1 MSNEM
6 SLNDALTY
14 IFGDTQEEQLTM
26 EEMIDMPT
34 DDYLDNIECPLDNI
48 NNNEN
53 SNMKGNDNMTTNNE
67 MKAMMETNNE
77 MKAIKEQMQ
86 AMMKLM
92 GEMTSTIASLQ
103 QENNTL
109 KTQLATPKTTSAI
122 PYNKEQ
128 AMHNAK
134 MDTVMDR
141 YMTDVNRDDWKQKI
155 RDTQDDKNISNDI
168 IVDISDRLYECLNP
182 SQYASVLNDY
192 TAPELQAYYQRELT
206 MKGLFSKEYDN
217 LDSMDKNQL
226 IQGIK
231 NSKEEDFIERLKANG
246 KKIYASEKQLEL
258 LKRNGINTENI
269 KYWWDASPLL
279 EGIFGE
285 DKPATRTQLDKIQ
298 ELVVLTGAVGFN
310 LNPSTKREA
319 SQIINQLMD
328 EKEEMF
334 GIELASEKQI
344 ELYRTMCKT
353 LGQTVPRVSTL
364 EKVSSRELSKMINK
378 IAPEYNKVAVASE
391 GQIKFLTSLHKQLMK
406 ELPEN
411 ITNKTICK
419 NDATKLIDSL
429 SRELLYVK
437 MRRTMGTITMQ
448 EINKLSSKEVQ
459 AKLQDFRANRR

>member
-6 SLNDALTY
+6 TLNDALTY
-14 IFGDTQEEQLTM
+14 IFGDTQEERLTM

-34 DDYLDNIECPLDNI
+34 DDYLDNIECPLDKV

-67 MKAMMETNNE
+67 MKMM
-77 MKAIKEQMQ
+77 MEQMQ
-86 AMMKLM
+86 AMMTQM
-92 GEMTSTIASLQ
+92 QQMTSTIASLQ
-103 QENNTL
+103 QENNAL
-109 KTQLATPKTTSAI
+109 KTQLATPKTQPAI
-122 PYNKEQ
+122 SYNKEQ

-231 NSKEEDFIERLKANG
+231 NSKEEDFVERLKANG

-258 LKRNGINTENI
+258 LKQNGINTENI

-285 DKPATRTQLDKIQ
+285 DKPATKTQLDKIQ

-310 LNPSTKREA
+310 LTPSTKREA

-364 EKVSSRELSKMINK
+364 EKVSSRDLSKMINK
-378 IAPEYNKVAVASE
+378 IASDYNKVAVASE

-411 ITNKTICK
+411 ITNKTISK

>member
-6 SLNDALTY
+6 TLNDALTY

-34 DDYLDNIECPLDNI
+34 DDYLDNIECPLDKV

-67 MKAMMETNNE
+67 MKMM
-77 MKAIKEQMQ
+77 MEQMQ
-86 AMMKLM
+86 AMMAQM
-92 GEMTSTIASLQ
+92 QQMTSTIASLQ

-109 KTQLATPKTTSAI
+109 KTQLATPKTQPAI

-231 NSKEEDFIERLKANG
+231 NSKEEDFVERLKANG

-285 DKPATRTQLDKIQ
+285 DKPATKTQLDKIQ

-353 LGQTVPRVSTL
+353 LGETVPRVSTL
-364 EKVSSRELSKMINK
+364 EKVSSRDLSKMINK
-378 IAPEYNKVAVASE
+378 IASDYNKVAVASE

-411 ITNKTICK
+411 ITNKTISK

>member
-6 SLNDALTY
+6 TLNDALTY
-14 IFGDTQEEQLTM
+14 IFGDTQEERLAM
-26 EEMIDMPT
+26 EEAIDMPT

-48 NNNEN
+48 NNNVN

-67 MKAMMETNNE
+67 MKMM
-77 MKAIKEQMQ
+77 MEQMQ
-86 AMMKLM
+86 AMMAQM
-92 GEMTSTIASLQ
+92 QQMTSTIASLQ

-109 KTQLATPKTTSAI
+109 KTQLATPKTEPAI

-141 YMTDVNRDDWKQKI
+141 YMSDVNRDDWKQKI

-285 DKPATRTQLDKIQ
+285 DKPATKTQLDKIQ

-364 EKVSSRELSKMINK
+364 ERVSSRDLSKMINK
-378 IAPEYNKVAVASE
+378 IASEYNKVAVASE

-411 ITNKTICK
+411 ITNKTISK

>member
-6 SLNDALTY
+6 TLNDALTY

-67 MKAMMETNNE
+67 MKMM
-77 MKAIKEQMQ
+77 MEQMQ
-86 AMMKLM
+86 AMMAQM
-92 GEMTSTIASLQ
+92 QQMTSTIASLQ

-109 KTQLATPKTTSAI
+109 KTQLATPKTQPAI

-231 NSKEEDFIERLKANG
+231 NSKEEDFVERLKANG

-258 LKRNGINTENI
+258 LKKNGINTENI

-285 DKPATRTQLDKIQ
+285 DKPATKTQLDKIQ

-310 LNPSTKREA
+310 LTPSTKREA

-353 LGQTVPRVSTL
+353 LGQTVPRVATL
-364 EKVSSRELSKMINK
+364 EKVSSRDLSKMINK
-378 IAPEYNKVAVASE
+378 IASEYNKVAVASE

-411 ITNKTICK
+411 ITNKTISK

>member
-6 SLNDALTY
+6 TLNDALTY
-14 IFGDTQEEQLTM
+14 IFGDTQEEQLAM

-48 NNNEN
+48 NNNVN

-67 MKAMMETNNE
+67 MKMM
-77 MKAIKEQMQ
+77 MEQMQ
-86 AMMKLM
+86 AMMAQM
-92 GEMTSTIASLQ
+92 QTMTSTIASLQ
-103 QENNTL
+103 QENNAL

-141 YMTDVNRDDWKQKI
+141 YMSDVNRDDWKQKI

-231 NSKEEDFIERLKANG
+231 NSKEEDFVERLKANG

-258 LKRNGINTENI
+258 LKNNGINTDNI
-269 KYWWDASPLL
+269 KYWWEASPLL
-279 EGIFGE
+279 EGIFGG
-285 DKPATRTQLDKIQ
+285 DKPATKTQLDKIQ

-334 GIELASEKQI
+334 GIELASNKQI

-364 EKVSSRELSKMINK
+364 EVVSSRDLSKMINK

-411 ITNKTICK
+411 IANKTISK

>member
-6 SLNDALTY
+6 TLNDALTY

-67 MKAMMETNNE
+67 MKMM
-77 MKAIKEQMQ
+77 MEQMQ
-86 AMMKLM
+86 AMMAQM
-92 GEMTSTIASLQ
+92 QQMTSTIASLQ
-103 QENNTL
+103 QENNAL
-109 KTQLATPKTTSAI
+109 KTQLATPKTQPAI

-231 NSKEEDFIERLKANG
+231 NSKEEDFVERLKANG

-258 LKRNGINTENI
+258 LKQNGINTENI

-310 LNPSTKREA
+310 LTPSTKREA

-353 LGQTVPRVSTL
+353 LGQTVPRVATL
-364 EKVSSRELSKMINK
+364 EKVSSRDLSKMINK

-411 ITNKTICK
+411 ITNKTISK

>member
-1 MSNEM
+1 MNNEM
-6 SLNDALTY
+6 TLNDALTY

-34 DDYLDNIECPLDNI
+34 DDYLDNIECPLDKI

-67 MKAMMETNNE
+67 MKMM
-77 MKAIKEQMQ
+77 MEQMQ
-86 AMMKLM
+86 AMMAQM
-92 GEMTSTIASLQ
+92 QQMTSTIASLQ
-103 QENNTL
+103 QENNAL

-141 YMTDVNRDDWKQKI
+141 YMSDVNRDDWKQKI

-231 NSKEEDFIERLKANG
+231 NSKEEDFVERLKANG

-258 LKRNGINTENI
+258 LKKNGINTENI
-269 KYWWDASPLL
+269 KYWWEASPLL

-285 DKPATRTQLDKIQ
+285 DKPATKTQLDKIQ

-353 LGQTVPRVSTL
+353 LGQTVPRVATL

-411 ITNKTICK
+411 ITNKTISK

>member
-1 MSNEM
+1 MNNEM
-6 SLNDALTY
+6 TLNDALTY
-14 IFGDTQEEQLTM
+14 IFGDTQEEQLAM

-48 NNNEN
+48 NNNVN

-67 MKAMMETNNE
+67 MKMM
-77 MKAIKEQMQ
+77 MEQMQ
-86 AMMKLM
+86 AMMAQM
-92 GEMTSTIASLQ
+92 QQMTSTIASLQ
-103 QENNTL
+103 QENNAL
-109 KTQLATPKTTSAI
+109 KTQLATPKTQPAI

-141 YMTDVNRDDWKQKI
+141 YMSDVNRDDWKQKI

-231 NSKEEDFIERLKANG
+231 NSKEEDFIARLKANG

-258 LKRNGINTENI
+258 LKQNGINTENI

-285 DKPATRTQLDKIQ
+285 DKPATKTQLDKIQ

-364 EKVSSRELSKMINK
+364 ERVSSRDLSKMINK

-411 ITNKTICK
+411 ITNKTISK

>member
-6 SLNDALTY
+6 TLNDALTY
-14 IFGDTQEEQLTM
+14 IFGDTQEERLAM
-26 EEMIDMPT
+26 EEAIDMPT

-67 MKAMMETNNE
+67 MKMM
-77 MKAIKEQMQ
+77 MEQMQ
-86 AMMKLM
+86 AMMAQM
-92 GEMTSTIASLQ
+92 QQMTSTIASLQ

-109 KTQLATPKTTSAI
+109 KTQLATPKTQPAI

-168 IVDISDRLYECLNP
+168 IVDISDRLNECLNP
-182 SQYASVLNDY
+182 SEYASVLNDY

-231 NSKEEDFIERLKANG
+231 NSKEEDFIERLKAKG

-285 DKPATRTQLDKIQ
+285 DKPATKTQLDKIQ

-353 LGQTVPRVSTL
+353 LGETVPRVSTL
-364 EKVSSRELSKMINK
+364 EKVSSRDLSKMINK

-411 ITNKTICK
+411 ITNKTISK

>member
-6 SLNDALTY
+6 TLNDALTY
-14 IFGDTQEEQLTM
+14 IFGDTQEEQLAM

-67 MKAMMETNNE
+67 MKMM
-77 MKAIKEQMQ
+77 MEQMQ
-86 AMMKLM
+86 AMMAQM
-92 GEMTSTIASLQ
+92 QQMTSTIASLQ

-109 KTQLATPKTTSAI
+109 KTQLATPKTTPAI
-122 PYNKEQ
+122 AYNKEQ

-141 YMTDVNRDDWKQKI
+141 YMSDVNRDDWKQKI

-231 NSKEEDFIERLKANG
+231 NSKEEDFVERLKANG

-258 LKRNGINTENI
+258 LKNNGINTENI

-279 EGIFGE
+279 EGIFGA
-285 DKPATRTQLDKIQ
+285 DKPATKTQLDKIQ

-364 EKVSSRELSKMINK
+364 EKVSSRDLSKLINK

-411 ITNKTICK
+411 ITNKTISK

>member
-6 SLNDALTY
+6 TLNDALTY
-14 IFGDTQEEQLTM
+14 IFGDTQEERLAM
-26 EEMIDMPT
+26 EEAIDMPT

-48 NNNEN
+48 NNNVN

-67 MKAMMETNNE
+67 MKMM
-77 MKAIKEQMQ
+77 MEQMQ
-86 AMMKLM
+86 AMMAQM
-92 GEMTSTIASLQ
+92 QQMTSTITSLQ
-103 QENNTL
+103 QENNAL
-109 KTQLATPKTTSAI
+109 KTQLATPKTEPAI

-141 YMTDVNRDDWKQKI
+141 YMSDVNRDDWKQKI

-285 DKPATRTQLDKIQ
+285 DKPATKTQLDKIQ

-364 EKVSSRELSKMINK
+364 ERVSSRDLSKMINK
-378 IAPEYNKVAVASE
+378 IASDYNKVAVASE

-411 ITNKTICK
+411 ITNKTISK

>member
-6 SLNDALTY
+6 TLNDALTY
-14 IFGDTQEEQLTM
+14 IFGDTQEERLAM

-34 DDYLDNIECPLDNI
+34 DDYLDNIECPLDKV

-67 MKAMMETNNE
+67 MKMM
-77 MKAIKEQMQ
+77 MEQMQ
-86 AMMKLM
+86 AMMAQM
-92 GEMTSTIASLQ
+92 QQMTSTIASLQ

-109 KTQLATPKTTSAI
+109 KTQLATPKTQPAI

-231 NSKEEDFIERLKANG
+231 NSKEEDFVERLKAKG

-258 LKRNGINTENI
+258 LKQNGINTENI

-285 DKPATRTQLDKIQ
+285 DKPATKTQLDKIQ

-353 LGQTVPRVSTL
+353 LGETVPRVSTL
-364 EKVSSRELSKMINK
+364 EKVSSRDLSKMINK

-411 ITNKTICK
+411 ITNKTISK

>member
-6 SLNDALTY
+6 TLNDALTY
-14 IFGDTQEEQLTM
+14 IFGDTQEERLAM
-26 EEMIDMPT
+26 EEAIDMPT

-48 NNNEN
+48 NNNVN

-67 MKAMMETNNE
+67 MKTMM
-77 MKAIKEQMQ
+77 EQMQ
-86 AMMKLM
+86 AMMAQM
-92 GEMTSTIASLQ
+92 QQMTSTIASLQ
-103 QENNTL
+103 QENNAL
-109 KTQLATPKTTSAI
+109 KTQLATPKTTPAI

-141 YMTDVNRDDWKQKI
+141 YMSDVNRDDWKQKV

-217 LDSMDKNQL
+217 LDGMDKNQL

-231 NSKEEDFIERLKANG
+231 NSKEEDFVERLKAKG

-285 DKPATRTQLDKIQ
+285 DKPATKTQLDKIQ

-353 LGQTVPRVSTL
+353 LGQTVLEVSTL
-364 EKVSSRELSKMINK
+364 EKVSSRDLSKMINK

-411 ITNKTICK
+411 ITNKTISK

>member
-6 SLNDALTY
+6 TLNDALTY
-14 IFGDTQEEQLTM
+14 IFGDTQEERLAM

-48 NNNEN
+48 NNNVN

-67 MKAMMETNNE
+67 MKMM
-77 MKAIKEQMQ
+77 MEQMQ
-86 AMMKLM
+86 AMMAQM
-92 GEMTSTIASLQ
+92 QQMTSTIASLQ

-109 KTQLATPKTTSAI
+109 KTQLATPKTTPATTIS
-122 PYNKEQ
+122 KEQ

-134 MDTVMDR
+134 MDVVMDR
-141 YMTDVNRDDWKQKI
+141 YMSDVNRDDWKQKI

-168 IVDISDRLYECLNP
+168 IIDISDRLYECLNP

-231 NSKEEDFIERLKANG
+231 NSKEEDFVERLKANG

-258 LKRNGINTENI
+258 LKNNGINTENI
-269 KYWWDASPLL
+269 KYWWEASPLL
-279 EGIFGE
+279 EGIFGA
-285 DKPATRTQLDKIQ
+285 DKPATKTQLDKIQ

-364 EKVSSRELSKMINK
+364 ERVSSRDLSKMINK

-411 ITNKTICK
+411 ITNKTISK

>member
-6 SLNDALTY
+6 TLNDALTY
-14 IFGDTQEEQLTM
+14 IFGDTQEEILAM
-26 EEMIDMPT
+26 EEAIDMPT

-48 NNNEN
+48 NNNVN

-67 MKAMMETNNE
+67 MKTMM
-77 MKAIKEQMQ
+77 EQMQ
-86 AMMKLM
+86 AMMTQM
-92 GEMTSTIASLQ
+92 QQMTSTIASLQ
-103 QENNTL
+103 QENNAL
-109 KTQLATPKTTSAI
+109 KTQLATPKTQPAI

-141 YMTDVNRDDWKQKI
+141 YMSDVNRDDWKQKI

-285 DKPATRTQLDKIQ
+285 DKPATKTQLDKIQ

-310 LNPSTKREA
+310 LKPSTKREA

-364 EKVSSRELSKMINK
+364 ERVSSRDLSKMINK
-378 IAPEYNKVAVASE
+378 IASEYNKVAVASE

-411 ITNKTICK
+411 ITNKTISK

>member
-6 SLNDALTY
+6 TLNDALTY
-14 IFGDTQEEQLTM
+14 IFGDTQEERLAM
-26 EEMIDMPT
+26 EEAIDMPT
-34 DDYLDNIECPLDNI
+34 DDYLDNIECPLDKV

-67 MKAMMETNNE
+67 MKMM
-77 MKAIKEQMQ
+77 MEQMQ
-86 AMMKLM
+86 AMMAQM
-92 GEMTSTIASLQ
+92 QQMTSTIASLQ

-258 LKRNGINTENI
+258 LKRNNINTENI

-285 DKPATRTQLDKIQ
+285 DKPATKTQLDKIQ

-364 EKVSSRELSKMINK
+364 EKVSSRDLSKLINK

-411 ITNKTICK
+411 ITNKTISK

>member
-6 SLNDALTY
+6 TLNDALTY

-48 NNNEN
+48 NNNVN

-67 MKAMMETNNE
+67 MKMM
-77 MKAIKEQMQ
+77 MEQMQ
-86 AMMKLM
+86 AMMAQM
-92 GEMTSTIASLQ
+92 QQMTSTIASLQ

-109 KTQLATPKTTSAI
+109 KTQLATPKTQPAI

-128 AMHNAK
+128 AMHNAQ

-141 YMTDVNRDDWKQKI
+141 YMSDVNRDDWKQKI

-182 SQYASVLNDY
+182 SQYASVLDDY
-192 TAPELQAYYQRELT
+192 NAPELQAYYQRELT

-258 LKRNGINTENI
+258 LKNNGINTENI

-279 EGIFGE
+279 EGIFGG
-285 DKPATRTQLDKIQ
+285 DKPATKTQLDKIQ

-364 EKVSSRELSKMINK
+364 ERVSSRDLSKLINK
-378 IAPEYNKVAVASE
+378 IASDYNKVAVASE

-411 ITNKTICK
+411 ITNKTISK

>member
-6 SLNDALTY
+6 TLNDALTY

-48 NNNEN
+48 NNNVN

-67 MKAMMETNNE
+67 MKIMM
-77 MKAIKEQMQ
+77 EQMQ
-86 AMMKLM
+86 AMMAQM
-92 GEMTSTIASLQ
+92 QQMTSTIASLQ
-103 QENNTL
+103 QENNAL
-109 KTQLATPKTTSAI
+109 KTQLATPKTQPAI

-231 NSKEEDFIERLKANG
+231 NSKEEDFIEALKRNG

-258 LKRNGINTENI
+258 LKNNGINTENI

-279 EGIFGE
+279 EGIFGA
-285 DKPATRTQLDKIQ
+285 DKPATKTQLDKIQ

-353 LGQTVPRVSTL
+353 LGETVPRVSTL
-364 EKVSSRELSKMINK
+364 EKVSSRDLSKMINK
-378 IAPEYNKVAVASE
+378 IASDYNKVAVASE

-411 ITNKTICK
+411 ITNKTISK

>member
-1 MSNEM
+1 MKNEM
-6 SLNDALTY
+6 NLNDALTY

-48 NNNEN
+48 NNNVN

-67 MKAMMETNNE
+67 MKMM
-77 MKAIKEQMQ
+77 MEQMQ
-86 AMMKLM
+86 AMMAQM
-92 GEMTSTIASLQ
+92 QQMTSTIASLQ
-103 QENNTL
+103 QENNAL

-122 PYNKEQ
+122 PYNKKQ

-134 MDTVMDR
+134 MDAIMDR
-141 YMTDVNRDDWKQKI
+141 YMSDVNRDDWKQKI

-182 SQYASVLNDY
+182 SQYASVLDDY

-231 NSKEEDFIERLKANG
+231 NSKEEDFVERLKANG

-258 LKRNGINTENI
+258 LKQNGINTENI

-279 EGIFGE
+279 EGIFGA
-285 DKPATRTQLDKIQ
+285 DKPATKTQLDKIQ

-364 EKVSSRELSKMINK
+364 EKVSSRDLSKMINK

-411 ITNKTICK
+411 IANKTISK

>member
-1 MSNEM
+1 MNNEM
-6 SLNDALTY
+6 TLNDALTY

-48 NNNEN
+48 NNNVN

-67 MKAMMETNNE
+67 MKMM
-77 MKAIKEQMQ
+77 MEQMQ
-86 AMMKLM
+86 AMMAQM
-92 GEMTSTIASLQ
+92 QQMTSTIASLQ

-109 KTQLATPKTTSAI
+109 KTQLATPKTQPAI

-141 YMTDVNRDDWKQKI
+141 YMSDVNRDDWKQKI

-182 SQYASVLNDY
+182 SQYASVLDDY

-258 LKRNGINTENI
+258 LKNNGINTENI

-279 EGIFGE
+279 EGIFGG
-285 DKPATRTQLDKIQ
+285 DKPATKTQLDKIQ

-364 EKVSSRELSKMINK
+364 ERVSSRDLSKLINK
-378 IAPEYNKVAVASE
+378 IASDYNKVAVASE

-411 ITNKTICK
+411 ITNKTISK

>member
-6 SLNDALTY
+6 TLNDALTY
-14 IFGDTQEEQLTM
+14 IFGDTQEERLAM
-26 EEMIDMPT
+26 EEMIDKPT
-34 DDYLDNIECPLDNI
+34 DDYLDNIECPLDKV

-67 MKAMMETNNE
+67 MKMM
-77 MKAIKEQMQ
+77 MEQMQ
-86 AMMKLM
+86 AMMAQM
-92 GEMTSTIASLQ
+92 QQMTSTIASLQ

-109 KTQLATPKTTSAI
+109 KTQLATPKTQPAI

-231 NSKEEDFIERLKANG
+231 NSKEEDFVKALEAKG
-246 KKIYASEKQLEL
+246 KKVYASEKQLEL
-258 LKRNGINTENI
+258 LKQNGINTENI

-364 EKVSSRELSKMINK
+364 EKVSSRDLSKMINK

-411 ITNKTICK
+411 ITNKTISK

>member
-6 SLNDALTY
+6 TLNDALTY
-14 IFGDTQEEQLTM
+14 IFGDTQEERLAM

-34 DDYLDNIECPLDNI
+34 DDYLDNIECPLDKV
-48 NNNEN
+48 NNNNVN

-67 MKAMMETNNE
+67 MKMM
-77 MKAIKEQMQ
+77 MEQMQ
-86 AMMKLM
+86 AMMTQM
-92 GEMTSTIASLQ
+92 QQMTSTIASLQ
-103 QENNTL
+103 QENNAL

-141 YMTDVNRDDWKQKI
+141 YMSDVNRDDWKQKI

-285 DKPATRTQLDKIQ
+285 DKPATKTQLDKIQ

-364 EKVSSRELSKMINK
+364 ERVSSRDLSKMINK
-378 IAPEYNKVAVASE
+378 IASDYNKVAVASE

-411 ITNKTICK
+411 ITNKTISK

>member
-6 SLNDALTY
+6 TLNDALTY
-14 IFGDTQEEQLTM
+14 IFGDTQEEQLAM
-26 EEMIDMPT
+26 EEAIDMPT

-48 NNNEN
+48 NNNVN

-67 MKAMMETNNE
+67 MKMM
-77 MKAIKEQMQ
+77 MEQMQ
-86 AMMKLM
+86 AMMAQM
-92 GEMTSTIASLQ
+92 QQMTSTIASLQ
-103 QENNTL
+103 QENNAL
-109 KTQLATPKTTSAI
+109 KTQLATPKTQPAI

-141 YMTDVNRDDWKQKI
+141 YMSDVNRDDWKQKI

-285 DKPATRTQLDKIQ
+285 DKPATKTQLDKIQ

-364 EKVSSRELSKMINK
+364 ERVSSRDLSKMINK
-378 IAPEYNKVAVASE
+378 IASDYNKVAVASE

-411 ITNKTICK
+411 ITNKTISK

-437 MRRTMGTITMQ
+437 MRRQCGTITMQ

>member
-6 SLNDALTY
+6 TLNDALTY

-34 DDYLDNIECPLDNI
+34 DDYLDNIECPLDKV

-67 MKAMMETNNE
+67 MKMIM
-77 MKAIKEQMQ
+77 EQMQ
-86 AMMKLM
+86 AMMTQM
-92 GEMTSTIASLQ
+92 QQMTSTIASLQ
-103 QENNTL
+103 QENNAL
-109 KTQLATPKTTSAI
+109 KTQLATPKTQPAI

-141 YMTDVNRDDWKQKI
+141 YMSDVNRDDWKQKI

-231 NSKEEDFIERLKANG
+231 NSKEEDFVERLKANG

-258 LKRNGINTENI
+258 LKRNNINTENI

-285 DKPATRTQLDKIQ
+285 DKPATKTQLDKIQ

-310 LNPSTKREA
+310 LTPSTKREA

-353 LGQTVPRVSTL
+353 LGQTVPRVATL

-378 IAPEYNKVAVASE
+378 IASDYNKVAVASE

-419 NDATKLIDSL
+419 NDATKLIVSL

-437 MRRTMGTITMQ
+437 MRRQCGTITMS

-459 AKLQDFRANRR
+459 QKLQDYRANRK

>member
-6 SLNDALTY
+6 TLNDALTY
-14 IFGDTQEEQLTM
+14 IFGDTQEERLAM
-26 EEMIDMPT
+26 EEAIDMPT

-48 NNNEN
+48 NNNVN

-67 MKAMMETNNE
+67 MKMM
-77 MKAIKEQMQ
+77 MEQMQ
-86 AMMKLM
+86 AMMAQM
-92 GEMTSTIASLQ
+92 QQMTSTIASLQ
-103 QENNTL
+103 QENNAL

-141 YMTDVNRDDWKQKI
+141 YMSDVNRDDWKQKI

-231 NSKEEDFIERLKANG
+231 NSKEEDFVERLKANG

-258 LKRNGINTENI
+258 LKNNGINTENI
-269 KYWWDASPLL
+269 KYWWEASPLL

-285 DKPATRTQLDKIQ
+285 DKPATKTQLDKIQ

-334 GIELASEKQI
+334 GIELASNKQI

-364 EKVSSRELSKMINK
+364 EVISSRDLSKMINK

-411 ITNKTICK
+411 ITNKTISK

>member
-6 SLNDALTY
+6 TLNDALTY
-14 IFGDTQEEQLTM
+14 IFGDTQEERLAM

-67 MKAMMETNNE
+67 MKMM
-77 MKAIKEQMQ
+77 MEQMQ
-86 AMMKLM
+86 AMMAQM
-92 GEMTSTIASLQ
+92 QQMTSTIASLQ

-109 KTQLATPKTTSAI
+109 KTQLATPKATPTTTIS
-122 PYNKEQ
+122 KEQ

-134 MDTVMDR
+134 MDVVMDR
-141 YMTDVNRDDWKQKI
+141 YMSDVNRDDWKQKI

-168 IVDISDRLYECLNP
+168 IIDISDRLYECLNP

-231 NSKEEDFIERLKANG
+231 NSKEEDFVERLKANG

-258 LKRNGINTENI
+258 LKNNGINTENI
-269 KYWWDASPLL
+269 KYWWEASPLL
-279 EGIFGE
+279 EGIFGA
-285 DKPATRTQLDKIQ
+285 DKPATKTQLDKIQ

-364 EKVSSRELSKMINK
+364 ERVSSRDLSKMINK

-391 GQIKFLTSLHKQLMK
+391 GQIKFLTNLHKQLMK

-411 ITNKTICK
+411 ITNKTISK

-437 MRRTMGTITMQ
+437 MRRQCGTITMQ

>member
-6 SLNDALTY
+6 TLNDALTY

-48 NNNEN
+48 NNNVN

-67 MKAMMETNNE
+67 MKMM
-77 MKAIKEQMQ
+77 MEQMQ
-86 AMMKLM
+86 AMMAQM
-92 GEMTSTIASLQ
+92 QQMTSTIASLQ

-231 NSKEEDFIERLKANG
+231 NSKEEDFVERLKANG

-258 LKRNGINTENI
+258 LKQNGINTENI

-285 DKPATRTQLDKIQ
+285 DKPATKTQLDKIQ

-364 EKVSSRELSKMINK
+364 EKVSSRDLSKMINK
-378 IAPEYNKVAVASE
+378 IASDYNKVAVASE

-411 ITNKTICK
+411 ITNKTISK

>member
-6 SLNDALTY
+6 TLNDALTY
-14 IFGDTQEEQLTM
+14 IFGDTQEERLAM
-26 EEMIDMPT
+26 EEAIDMPT
-34 DDYLDNIECPLDNI
+34 DDYLDNIECPLDKI
-48 NNNEN
+48 NNNVN

-67 MKAMMETNNE
+67 MKMM
-77 MKAIKEQMQ
+77 MEQMQ
-86 AMMKLM
+86 AMMAQM
-92 GEMTSTIASLQ
+92 QQMTSTIASLQ

-141 YMTDVNRDDWKQKI
+141 YMSDVNRDDWKQII

-231 NSKEEDFIERLKANG
+231 NSKEEDFIERLKAKG

-285 DKPATRTQLDKIQ
+285 DKPATKTQLDKIQ

-310 LNPSTKREA
+310 LSPSTKREA

-353 LGQTVPRVSTL
+353 LGQTVPEVSTL
-364 EKVSSRELSKMINK
+364 EKVSSRDLSKMINK
-378 IAPEYNKVAVASE
+378 IAPEYNKIAVASE

-411 ITNKTICK
+411 ITNKTISK

>member
-6 SLNDALTY
+6 TLNDALTY
-14 IFGDTQEEQLTM
+14 IFGDTQEERLAM

-48 NNNEN
+48 NNNVN

-67 MKAMMETNNE
+67 MKMM
-77 MKAIKEQMQ
+77 MEQMQ
-86 AMMKLM
+86 AMMAQM
-92 GEMTSTIASLQ
+92 QQMTSTIASLQ

-109 KTQLATPKTTSAI
+109 KTQLATPKTQPAI

-141 YMTDVNRDDWKQKI
+141 YMSDVNRDDWKQKI

-364 EKVSSRELSKMINK
+364 EKVSSRDLSKMINK
-378 IAPEYNKVAVASE
+378 IASDYNKVAVASE

-411 ITNKTICK
+411 ITNKTISK

>member
-1 MSNEM
+1 MNNEM
-6 SLNDALTY
+6 TLNDALTY

-48 NNNEN
+48 NNNVN

-67 MKAMMETNNE
+67 MKMM
-77 MKAIKEQMQ
+77 MEQMQ
-86 AMMKLM
+86 AMMAQM
-92 GEMTSTIASLQ
+92 QQMTSTIASLQ

-109 KTQLATPKTTSAI
+109 KTQLATPKTQPAI

-141 YMTDVNRDDWKQKI
+141 YMSDVNRDDWKQKI

-168 IVDISDRLYECLNP
+168 IIDISDRLYECLNP
-182 SQYASVLNDY
+182 SQYASVLDDY
-192 TAPELQAYYQRELT
+192 TAQELQAYYQRELT

-258 LKRNGINTENI
+258 LKNNGINTENI

-279 EGIFGE
+279 EGIFGG
-285 DKPATRTQLDKIQ
+285 DKPATKTQLDKIQ

-364 EKVSSRELSKMINK
+364 ERVSSRDLSKLINK

-391 GQIKFLTSLHKQLMK
+391 GQIKFLTNLHKQLMK

-411 ITNKTICK
+411 IANKTISK

>member
-6 SLNDALTY
+6 TLNDALTY
-14 IFGDTQEEQLTM
+14 IFGDTQEERLAM
-26 EEMIDMPT
+26 EEAIDMPT
-34 DDYLDNIECPLDNI
+34 DDYLDNIECPLDKI
-48 NNNEN
+48 NNNIN

-67 MKAMMETNNE
+67 MKTMM
-77 MKAIKEQMQ
+77 EQMQ
-86 AMMKLM
+86 AMMAQM
-92 GEMTSTIASLQ
+92 QQMTSTIASLQ
-103 QENNTL
+103 QENNAL
-109 KTQLATPKTTSAI
+109 KTQLATPKTQPAI

-141 YMTDVNRDDWKQKI
+141 YMSDVNRDDWKQKI

-285 DKPATRTQLDKIQ
+285 DKPATKTQLDKIQ

-364 EKVSSRELSKMINK
+364 ERVSSRDLSKMINK

-411 ITNKTICK
+411 ITNKTISK

>member
-6 SLNDALTY
+6 TLNDALTY
-14 IFGDTQEEQLTM
+14 IFGDTQEEQLAM

-48 NNNEN
+48 NNNVN

-67 MKAMMETNNE
+67 MKMM
-77 MKAIKEQMQ
+77 MEQMQ
-86 AMMKLM
+86 AMMTQM
-92 GEMTSTIASLQ
+92 QQMTSTIASLQ

-109 KTQLATPKTTSAI
+109 KTQLATPKTTPAI
-122 PYNKEQ
+122 AYNKEQ

-231 NSKEEDFIERLKANG
+231 NSKEEDFVERLKANG

-285 DKPATRTQLDKIQ
+285 DKPATKTQLDKIQ

-364 EKVSSRELSKMINK
+364 EKVSSRDLSKLINK
-378 IAPEYNKVAVASE
+378 IASDYNKVAVASE

>member
-6 SLNDALTY
+6 TLNDALTY
-14 IFGDTQEEQLTM
+14 IFGDTQEERLAM
-26 EEMIDMPT
+26 EEAIDMPT
-34 DDYLDNIECPLDNI
+34 DDYLDNIECPLDKV

-67 MKAMMETNNE
+67 MKMM
-77 MKAIKEQMQ
+77 MEQMQ
-86 AMMKLM
+86 AMMAQM
-92 GEMTSTIASLQ
+92 QQMTSTIASLQ

-109 KTQLATPKTTSAI
+109 KTQLATPKTTPAI
-122 PYNKEQ
+122 AYDKEQ

-141 YMTDVNRDDWKQKI
+141 YMTDVNRDDWKQRI

-258 LKRNGINTENI
+258 LKQNGINTENI

-279 EGIFGE
+279 EGIFGA
-285 DKPATRTQLDKIQ
+285 DKPATKTQLDKIQ

-364 EKVSSRELSKMINK
+364 ERVSSRDLSKMINK
-378 IAPEYNKVAVASE
+378 IASDYNKVAVASE

-411 ITNKTICK
+411 ITNKTISK

>member
-6 SLNDALTY
+6 TLNDALTY
-14 IFGDTQEEQLTM
+14 IFGDTQEERLAM
-26 EEMIDMPT
+26 EEAIDMPT

-67 MKAMMETNNE
+67 MKMM
-77 MKAIKEQMQ
+77 MEQMQ
-86 AMMKLM
+86 AMMTQM
-92 GEMTSTIASLQ
+92 QQMTSTIASLQ
-103 QENNTL
+103 QENNAL
-109 KTQLATPKTTSAI
+109 KTQLATPKTQPAI

-285 DKPATRTQLDKIQ
+285 DKPATKTQLDKIQ

-364 EKVSSRELSKMINK
+364 EKVSSRDLSKMINK

>member
-6 SLNDALTY
+6 TLNDALTY
-14 IFGDTQEEQLTM
+14 IFGDTQEEQLAM

-67 MKAMMETNNE
+67 MKMIM
-77 MKAIKEQMQ
+77 EQMQ
-86 AMMKLM
+86 AMMTQM
-92 GEMTSTIASLQ
+92 QQMTSTIASLQ
-103 QENNTL
+103 QENNAL
-109 KTQLATPKTTSAI
+109 KTQLATPKTQPAI

-141 YMTDVNRDDWKQKI
+141 YMSDVNRDDWKQKI

-285 DKPATRTQLDKIQ
+285 DKPATKTQLDKIQ

-310 LNPSTKREA
+310 LTPSTKREA

-353 LGQTVPRVSTL
+353 LGQTVPRVATL

-411 ITNKTICK
+411 ITNKTISK

>member
-6 SLNDALTY
+6 TLNDALTY
-14 IFGDTQEEQLTM
+14 IFGDTQEERLAM
-26 EEMIDMPT
+26 EEAIDMPT
-34 DDYLDNIECPLDNI
+34 DDYLDNIECPLDKV

-67 MKAMMETNNE
+67 MKMM
-77 MKAIKEQMQ
+77 MEQMQ
-86 AMMKLM
+86 AMMAQM
-92 GEMTSTIASLQ
+92 QQMTSTIASLQ

-109 KTQLATPKTTSAI
+109 KTQLATPKTQPAI

-231 NSKEEDFIERLKANG
+231 NSKEEDFVERLKANG

-258 LKRNGINTENI
+258 LKKNGINTENI

-285 DKPATRTQLDKIQ
+285 DKPATKTQLDKIQ

-364 EKVSSRELSKMINK
+364 EKVSSRDLSKMINK
-378 IAPEYNKVAVASE
+378 IASDYNKVAVASE

-411 ITNKTICK
+411 ITNKTISK

>member
-6 SLNDALTY
+6 TLNDALTY
-14 IFGDTQEEQLTM
+14 IFGDTQEERLAM
-26 EEMIDMPT
+26 EEAIDMPT

-48 NNNEN
+48 NNNVN

-67 MKAMMETNNE
+67 MKMM
-77 MKAIKEQMQ
+77 MEQMQ
-86 AMMKLM
+86 AMMAQM
-92 GEMTSTIASLQ
+92 QQMTSTIASLQ
-103 QENNTL
+103 QENNAL

-141 YMTDVNRDDWKQKI
+141 YMSDVNRDDWKQKI

-231 NSKEEDFIERLKANG
+231 NSKEEDFVERLKANG

-258 LKRNGINTENI
+258 LKQNGINTENI

-334 GIELASEKQI
+334 GIELASDKQI
-344 ELYRTMCKT
+344 GLYRTMCET
-353 LGQTVPRVSTL
+353 LGQTVPGISELAR
-364 EKVSSRELSKMINK
+364 VSSRDLSKMINK

>member
-6 SLNDALTY
+6 TLNDALTY

-26 EEMIDMPT
+26 EEMIDMHS
-34 DDYLDNIECPLDNI
+34 DDYLDNIECPLDKI

-67 MKAMMETNNE
+67 MKMM
-77 MKAIKEQMQ
+77 MEQMQ
-86 AMMKLM
+86 AMMAQM
-92 GEMTSTIASLQ
+92 QQMTSTIASLQ
-103 QENNTL
+103 QENNAL

-231 NSKEEDFIERLKANG
+231 NSKEEDFVERLKANG

-285 DKPATRTQLDKIQ
+285 DKPATKTQLDKIQ

-310 LNPSTKREA
+310 LTPSTKREA

-378 IAPEYNKVAVASE
+378 IASDYNKVAVASE

-411 ITNKTICK
+411 ITNKTISK

>member
-6 SLNDALTY
+6 TLNDALTY

-34 DDYLDNIECPLDNI
+34 DDYLDNIECPLDKV

-109 KTQLATPKTTSAI
+109 KTQLATPKTQPAI
-122 PYNKEQ
+122 AYDKEQ

-246 KKIYASEKQLEL
+246 KKIYASEKQLDL
-258 LKRNGINTENI
+258 LKQNGINTENI
-269 KYWWDASPLL
+269 KYWWEASPLL
-279 EGIFGE
+279 EGLFGE
-285 DKPATRTQLDKIQ
+285 DKPATKTQLDKIQ

-364 EKVSSRELSKMINK
+364 EKVSSRDLSKMINK
-378 IAPEYNKVAVASE
+378 IASDYNKVAVASE

-411 ITNKTICK
+411 ITNKTISK